1 MILLALNPNQENVKF
16 IDSYVLRLCV
26 SYSALSVI
34 TETFVFPLPRC
45 QERVTYFGSSNGSR
59 FYIKLNTR

>member
-34 TETFVFPLPRC
+34 TETFEFPLFRC
-45 QERVTYFGSSNGSR
+45 QESV
-59 FYIKLNTR
+59 K